1 MEDQRKNKRIILEA
15 KKPNGFEESEGLNSK
30 PKKADNDN
38 EDDKEDDDEV
48 DNENKKKVRKKVKK
62 ESFDELIDSYTS
74 NEQLREELKNHLAVR
89 KAKRGALT
97 NRAIELSLKE
107 LDRLTEKLPVND
119 EVLIDENKI
128 KIVQQS
134 IVKGWVGF
142 FEIKEHTTYKPNA
155 QNNNIFAE
163 IGREEGFFQ

>member
-1 MEDQRKNKRIILEA
+1 MEDQRKSKRIILKA
-15 KKPNGFEESEGLNSK
+15 KKPNGFEESEGLILK

-38 EDDKEDDDEV
+38 EDDKDNDNEV
-48 DNENKKKVRKKVKK
+48 ENENKKKVSKKVKK
-62 ESFDELIDSYTS
+62 DSFDELINSYTS

-89 KAKRGALT
+89 KAKKGALT

-107 LDRLTEKLPVND
+107 LDRLTEKLPAND
-119 EVLIDENKI
+119 VELIDENKI

-142 FEIKEHTTYKPNA
+142 FELKEYTVYKPN
-155 QNNNIFAE
+155 NKSNNIFAE
-163 IGREEGFFQ
+163 IGREEGFF